1 MPLVCPWCAPDGAG
15 SHHPFGGAQGGPLCE
30 RSPCLATG
38 LLVVPLGWMWWA
50 SLVPAEYSVMDMGY
64 VDLGDSRAEVRLDLT
79 ARKETFTLPS
89 GRAFEGFSLN
99 GSSPG
104 PTLRARQGDLVEVRL
119 RKRQRRRGHHPA
131 LARDRRTQPDG
142 RRRGRHPG
150 RGRGPG
156 AERPPEDTLDLL
168 SYGRPAAVGPAGGAP
183 DHTFD

>member
-50 SLVPAEYSVMDMGY
+50 SPVPAEYSVMDMGY

-89 GRAFEGFSLN
+89 GARSR
-99 GSSPG
+99 GS
-104 PTLRARQGDLVEVRL
+104 A
-119 RKRQRRRGHHPA
+119 
-131 LARDRRTQPDG
+131 
-142 RRRGRHPG
+142 
-150 RGRGPG
+150 
-156 AERPPEDTLDLL
+156 
-168 SYGRPAAVGPAGGAP
+168 
-183 DHTFD
+183 